1 MFKSKIKLN
10 FYPMQLIIAAIM
22 ILLPMTIILQRITGL
37 DLFDYLDEVWS
48 IFCIVYVF
56 IAAIQRKINRSD
68 IVFLVVLVV
77 TEFIA
82 LLGNII
88 FGICKDWFA
97 IAVDALSLFKV
108 FLPFIVMK
116 YIGQKDRQMFIAKY
130 MLPFAKLLV
139 LASTLFG
146 ILTELGFAHMYKAEE
161 RYGLKAFFFIFD
173 SEPRFGYIIACCM
186 LVILLVEKSRSKEII
201 YSVLCIF
208 NMVLTTKGSVYMVF
222 ICYIGFLIL
231 WRKQSKMTAI
241 QALPLALATTAASTL
256 QINTYLK
263 DAQSPRMLFLKY
275 GFVTANKYFPLGSGF
290 ATYGSDMAKRVY
302 SPLYYEY
309 KFNKVYGMSQKRDM
323 FLTDNYFA
331 MIFGQFGYIGTA
343 LFGVLMV
350 IMFRTINNINIY
362 KRAKA
367 LTLAMLIGLLI
378 SSLGSAIIKMNIG
391 VLCVS
396 LMGLA
401 CGYSNHE
408 VNKESTST
416 RLRIHL

>member
-1 MFKSKIKLN
+1 MLKSKIKLN
-10 FYPMQLIIAAIM
+10 FYPIQLIIAVVLM
-22 ILLPMTIILQRITGL
+22 LLPMTIILQRITGI

-48 IFCIVYVF
+48 IFCIIYAI
-56 IAAIQRKINRSD
+56 IAALQRKLKRID
-68 IVFLVVLVV
+68 IIFLVVLII

-97 IAVDALSLFKV
+97 AAVDALSLFKV
-108 FLPFIVMK
+108 FLPFLVMK
-116 YIGQKDRQMFIAKY
+116 YIGQKDKQMYIAKY

-146 ILTELGFAHMYKAEE
+146 ILTELGFVHMYKAEE

-186 LVILLVEKSRSKEII
+186 LVILLVEKSKTKETF
-201 YSVLCIF
+201 YSILCIF

-231 WRKQSKMTAI
+231 WRKQNKMTVI
-241 QALPLALATTAASTL
+241 QAIPLAIAATGASTL

-263 DAQSPRMLFLKY
+263 NAESPRMLFLKY
-275 GFVTANKYFPLGSGF
+275 SFVTANKYFPLGSGF

-309 KFNKVYGMSQKRDM
+309 KFNKVFGMSQKRDM

-331 MIFGQFGYIGTA
+331 MILGQFGYIGA
-343 LFGVLMV
+343 GLFVFLMA
-350 IMFRTINNINIY
+350 IIFRTINNINIY
-362 KRAKA
+362 KKAKA

-391 VLCVS
+391 VLCMSV
-396 LMGLA
+396 MGLA
-401 CGYSNHE
+401 CGYSDFDFKK
-408 VNKESTST
+408 KEKST
-416 RLRIHL
+416 RLKIHF

>member
-1 MFKSKIKLN
+1 MLKSKIKLN
-10 FYPMQLIIAAIM
+10 FYPMQLIIAIVLM
-22 ILLPMTIILQRITGL
+22 LLPMTIILQRITGI

-48 IFCIVYVF
+48 IFCIAYIV
-56 IAAIQRKINRSD
+56 IAAMQRKIKRSD
-68 IVFLVVLVV
+68 IIFLVILII
-77 TEFIA
+77 TELIA

-97 IAVDALSLFKV
+97 VAVDSLSLFKV

-116 YIGQKDRQMFIAKY
+116 YIGQKDKQMYIAKY

-146 ILTELGFAHMYKAEE
+146 ILTELGFTHMYKAEE

-186 LVILLVEKSRSKEII
+186 LIVLLVEKNKTKETF
-201 YSVLCIF
+201 YSILCIF
-208 NMVLTTKGSVYMVF
+208 NMVLTTKGSVYMIFV
-222 ICYIGFLIL
+222 CYIGFLIL

-241 QALPLALATTAASTL
+241 QTIPLAIVATAASTL

-263 DAQSPRMLFLKY
+263 DAESPRMLFLKY

-309 KFNKVYGMSQKRDM
+309 KFNKVFGMSQKRDM

-331 MIFGQFGYIGTA
+331 MIFGQFGYIGA
-343 LFGVLMV
+343 GLFAILMF
-350 IMFRTINNINIY
+350 IIFRTINNINIY
-362 KRAKA
+362 KKAKA
-367 LTLAMLIGLLI
+367 LTLAMLLGLLI
-378 SSLGSAIIKMNIG
+378 SSLGSAIFKINIG
-391 VLCVS
+391 VLCMSV
-396 LMGLA
+396 MGLA
-401 CGYSNHE
+401 CGYSDFDFE
-408 VNKESTST
+408 KKEKST
-416 RLRIHL
+416 RLKIHF